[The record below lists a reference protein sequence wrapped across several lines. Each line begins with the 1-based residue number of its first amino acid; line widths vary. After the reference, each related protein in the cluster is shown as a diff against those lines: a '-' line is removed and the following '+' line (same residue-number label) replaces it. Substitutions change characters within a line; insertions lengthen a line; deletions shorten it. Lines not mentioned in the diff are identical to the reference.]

1 MFSFVK
7 RKQTR
12 DDDDDDEGCF
22 VKKSFETGREKERE
36 RERRKRESDTVK
48 GENHLIQRDL

>member
-12 DDDDDDEGCF
+12 DDDDEGCF
-22 VKKSFETGREKERE
+22 VIKSFETGREKERE
-36 RERRKRESDTVK
+36 REREGRESDTAK